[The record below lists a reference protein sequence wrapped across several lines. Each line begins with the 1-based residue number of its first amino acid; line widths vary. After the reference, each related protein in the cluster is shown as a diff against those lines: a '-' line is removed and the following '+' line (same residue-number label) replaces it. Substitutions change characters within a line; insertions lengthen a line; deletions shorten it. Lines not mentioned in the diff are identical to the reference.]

1 MKPYSI
7 KTYRAEDEVKN
18 HTFYILNKGIN
29 SGKPLKRAC
38 PNCYSFTTES
48 AEDYEFYYWI
58 CYGLYISKKFQRELI
73 GSVILYIRIGDAKK
87 LIHDAA
93 QKIYFNQ
100 NNYSNKVKIL
110 LNIEEKE
117 RLILEQT
124 KAIKQLK
131 RAILQPFF

>member
-1 MKPYSI
+1 MKPYII
-7 KTYRAEDEVKN
+7 KTYRAEDEAKE

-29 SGKPLKRAC
+29 SGKPLKMAC
-38 PNCYSFTTES
+38 PNCFSFTTDS
-48 AEDYEFYYWI
+48 KEDYEFYYWI
-58 CYGLYISKKFQRELI
+58 CYGLYISKKFERELI

-93 QKIYFNQ
+93 RKIYFNQ
-100 NNYSNKVKIL
+100 NNYSNKVKVL